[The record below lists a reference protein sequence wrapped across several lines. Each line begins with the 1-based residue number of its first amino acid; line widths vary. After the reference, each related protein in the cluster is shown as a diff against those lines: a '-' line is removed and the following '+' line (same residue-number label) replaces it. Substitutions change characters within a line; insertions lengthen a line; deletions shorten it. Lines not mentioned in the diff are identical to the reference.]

1 MNLNKSKFQ
10 KMYLLLTL
18 LGIFLVFNLNPLAI
32 VHGQEETT
40 EEQVGIEQTDEPSS
54 QEIFETSNE
63 AVFDPLPDVGLFK
76 QLIPYVHYLNY
87 QYVGDGSEYSTKDII
102 MEFMPD
108 ANGVFQV
115 AEFTDT
121 KAVAYVYQI
130 KPDGLYELAY
140 FDDYTVVEDLRYS
153 ADASD
158 DNVSLIL
165 PVDISEGTIF
175 KSGYQEEIK
184 KKVIGR
190 VDSLTI
196 GQEIYTDVLLVEE
209 MAKNNGDT
217 IRIYYANDAGLILIE
232 RLHPDGTTTPIIYL
246 RSRQGSIMDQ

>member
-1 MNLNKSKFQ
+1 MNKSKFQ

-18 LGIFLVFNLNPLAI
+18 LGLCFIFNFDSITKVN
-32 VHGQEETT
+32 GQEETT
-40 EEQVGIEQTDEPSS
+40 EEQTEIDQADETSS
-54 QEIFETSNE
+54 QESLEISTETRFE
-63 AVFDPLPDVGLFK
+63 PLPDVSQFK
-76 QLIPYVHYLNY
+76 QLIPYARYLNY
-87 QYVGDGSEYSTKDII
+87 QYVGDGSEYSTKDVI

-121 KAVAYVYQI
+121 EAVAYVYQI
-130 KPDGLYELAY
+130 RPEGLYELAY
-140 FDDYTVVEDLRYS
+140 FDNYTVVEDLRYS

-175 KSGYQEEIK
+175 KSGYQEETK
-184 KKVIGR
+184 KKIIGR

-196 GQEIYTDVLLVEE
+196 GQDNYTDVLLVEE
-209 MAKNNGDT
+209 MEKNNGDT
-217 IRIYYANDAGLILIE
+217 IRIYYANDAGLTLIE

-246 RSRQGSIMDQ
+246 KSRQGSIMDQ